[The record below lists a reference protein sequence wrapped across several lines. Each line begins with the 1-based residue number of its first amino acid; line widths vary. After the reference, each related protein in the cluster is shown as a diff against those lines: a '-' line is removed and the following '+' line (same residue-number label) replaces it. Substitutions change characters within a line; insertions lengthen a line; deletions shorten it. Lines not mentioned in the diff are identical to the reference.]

1 MGSFFE
7 NMQSDSG
14 VLRAKRVSL
23 FCSQKKLFFT
33 VNQESLQFSCGVR
46 KKRQFKLDILKFC
59 IAFPM
64 KSRLLARE

>member
-33 VNQESLQFSCGVR
+33 VNQESL
-46 KKRQFKLDILKFC
+46 
-59 IAFPM
+59 
-64 KSRLLARE
+64 